1 MESAQKVRGRLVPA
15 SEVTRRKIWFDLLLY
30 PTHSFPTAAA
40 PVVVALATAY
50 RHHIFAPLPVIVA
63 FAASLLIH
71 VAGLLY
77 DNYVLLVR
85 YPDNR
90 EHPELVQAYGDGELT
105 RAALVRAIIIC
116 LALAALAG
124 PYLWAVA
131 GWPVAV
137 FGLIGVAASL
147 SYSGGPLAYARL
159 GLSEIIFFLMFGIVA
174 VVGIYYAEVASVVG
188 DWSQVLTTLPPE
200 IWVLGLPAGALTV
213 NILLIDDMR
222 DREADAAKGWRT
234 GAVRFG
240 RLWALL
246 GCTVMTCFAYTAPFW
261 FWREFGFSAWILLP
275 LATLPFAISILHTLF
290 ATPRL
295 EDLEPV
301 TPRGA
306 FLAFFYALFLA
317 IGVTFAP

>member
-1 MESAQKVRGRLVPA
+1 MEAAQNVRDRLVPA
-15 SEVTRRKIWFDLLLY
+15 SAVTRRRIWFDLLLY

-40 PVVVALATAY
+40 PVVVAVAVAY
-50 RHHIFAPLPVIVA
+50 RHHVFAPLPVIVA

-77 DNYVLLVR
+77 DNYELLVR

-90 EHPELVQAYGDGELT
+90 EHPALVQAYWDGELT
-105 RAALVRAIIIC
+105 RAALVRAIVVC
-116 LALAALAG
+116 LVLAALAG

-131 GWPVAV
+131 GWPVAA

-174 VVGIYYAEVASVVG
+174 VVGIFYAEVASAVG
-188 DWSQVLTTLPPE
+188 DWRGALETLPPE
-200 IWVLGLPAGALTV
+200 IWILGLPAGALTV

-222 DREADAAKGWRT
+222 DREADEAKGWRT

-240 RLWALL
+240 RRWALV
-246 GCTVMTCFAYTAPFW
+246 GCIVMTCFAYTAPFW
-261 FWREFGFSAWILLP
+261 FWRYFGFSAWILLP
-275 LATLPFAISILHTLF
+275 LATLPFAIWILRTLF
-290 ATPRL
+290 ITPRL
-295 EDLEPV
+295 VDLEPV

-306 FLAFFYALFLA
+306 FLAFFFALLLA
-317 IGVTFAP
+317 IGVAVPS